1 MSKQLESLSPEN
13 KEALIELLFQLA
25 DDDFLY
31 AYRGSEWLGLAPHI
45 EEDVA
50 YSSIN
55 QDSMGHSAM
64 FYNLVADL
72 VGEGRADDLAH
83 GRPANERKNC
93 ILVERV
99 NGPGHYMVGPEYDWA
114 YAVVRNYLYTTAKKI
129 KMDSLKQS
137 TYGPLAEIAV
147 KVNMEIYYHLLHWK
161 TWFVQLLTS
170 TEDAREKMVNAVE
183 RVMNDFGDVFSQGA
197 AADNINQFGLIETE
211 QALKARFDSQ
221 VKSVFDS
228 VNIKFDRPEACSRNG
243 RNGEHTEELV
253 DAIETLA
260 TVYNLE
266 PVAPW

>member
-1 MSKQLESLSPEN
+1 MSKQSEKLSPEY
-13 KEALIELLFQLA
+13 KEALVELLFQLA

-64 FYNLVADL
+64 FYSLLADL
-72 VGEGRADDLAH
+72 GQGRADDLAH

-114 YAVVRNYLYTTAKKI
+114 YAVVRNYLYTNAKKV
-129 KMDSLKQS
+129 KMESLKQS
-137 TYGPLAEIAV
+137 SYAPLAEIAI
-147 KVNMEIYYHLLHWK
+147 KVNMEIHYHLLHWK
-161 TWFVQLLTS
+161 TWFVQLLSS
-170 TEDAREKMVNAVE
+170 TDDAKERMVKAIE
-183 RVMNDFGDVFSQGA
+183 TVMNDFGDVFSQGQKA
-197 AADNINQFGLIETE
+197 ERINQFGLLDTE
-211 QALKARFDSQ
+211 EALKTKFDQQ
-221 VKSVFDS
+221 VKSVFES
-228 VNIKFDRPEACSRNG
+228 LNIEFNRPEDCSKNG
-243 RNGEHTEELV
+243 RYGEHTEELV